1 MACLICAFKLASFMG
16 MRHSQATMDH
26 SFMQRALELAAR
38 GIGGTHPNPRVGAVV
53 VKDGVIIGEGWHEKP
68 GMPHAEPVAL
78 KAAGEAA
85 RGATLY
91 VTLEPCAAHGRTP
104 PCTEAVLAA
113 GIARIVYASSD
124 PNPKMAGGGEVL
136 KAKGLEVVSGVL
148 QAEADQLNSA
158 FFHYLT
164 SGMPY
169 VTAKA
174 AISLDGKM
182 ATHTGHSQWISG
194 SESRLHAHAL
204 RAASDAIVV
213 GAGTFIHDNPS
224 LTVRDVPSPGKA
236 PLRVLFAKQTPPF
249 SRHCKMLSE
258 EAPSR
263 FYVREYG
270 ENDILWHQAGMEIV
284 TIDDPTAMLKHLAED
299 GCLSV
304 LVEGGGR
311 LHAQV
316 LQAHLAQ
323 ELVLYQAPLL
333 IGGVDAPG
341 LWHGQGVARMPEALR
356 VDVFERR
363 LLGDD
368 QLIRGRILYN

>member
-16 MRHSQATMDH
+16 MQHSQATMDQ

-53 VKDGVIIGEGWHEKP
+53 VKDGVVIGEGWHEKP

-113 GIARIVYASSD
+113 GIARIVYASAD

-148 QAEADQLNSA
+148 QTEADQLNSA
-158 FFHYLT
+158 FFHYLA

-169 VTAKA
+169 VIAKA

-224 LTVRDVPSPGKA
+224 LTVRDVPCTGKA

-284 TIDDPTAMLKHLAED
+284 TIGDPAAMLKHLAED

-311 LHAQV
+311 LHAEL
-316 LQAHLAQ
+316 LQARLAQ
-323 ELVLYQAPLL
+323 ELVVYQAPLL

-341 LWHGQGVARMPEALR
+341 LWHGQGVERMPEALR

-368 QLIRGRILYN
+368 QLIRGRILYS